1 MKQFFTNIAANLAT
15 IALLFLLSLMLMI
28 GLIAAVSGDAAP
40 TVPDGAVLVVDLSQ
54 GLADRPADRAARSSF
69 DRAFA
74 DPGGSKLSLRGAVV
88 ALQEAANDD
97 RISSVLL
104 RGNVSSDG
112 LSSGYGGL
120 VEFREALAAVVA
132 SGKPVHA
139 FLVDPT
145 VRDYYV
151 TSVASTITIDPFGSL
166 QFSGISGTQMHF
178 AGFLEKYGIGI
189 QVSRVGKF
197 KAAVEPFTRSDMSP
211 ENRAQTRRYLEST
224 WSEIKRSVA
233 DSRAIDTMRL
243 QQLADSVAL
252 FTPEDAMEH
261 GLVDRVAHFDVLLAD
276 LRAATGDSDTMSPA
290 AGASTTEAVDSATGA
305 RDAPLADSATVV
317 TAEGDAESDITAGAR
332 EESTSSSSLFALLPD
347 AMPQILLRDYAQ
359 IAVARHDDLTARRK
373 IAVVYAQG
381 EIVNGEGG
389 TDQVG
394 GTAIAR
400 ELRSLRKNPAVRA
413 IVLRVNSPGG
423 SVVASE
429 EIQRELVLL
438 NTSKPVVVSMGTLAA
453 SGGYWISTA
462 ARRVFA
468 QPNTLTGSIGV
479 FAILPNLE
487 GIAEKN
493 GITMDTV
500 TTARYADIFSISRP
514 RTNAELAIIQRG
526 IDKVYDAFLSR
537 VALSRN
543 LPMDSVRAI
552 AEGRV
557 WSGED
562 ALTLGLVDEMGDL
575 DDAIEHAAGL
585 ADLGDDWG
593 LLEVPKVKG
602 ASDML
607 QQLFDDSPPPVVGS
621 LRGALGMGAS
631 NAGPLAAAEAWS
643 RSTTRQGPTADAVR
657 SMVRQLGSLLQL
669 DDPRGI
675 YARMPFI
682 IQLP

>member
-1 MKQFFTNIAANLAT
+1 MKAFFTNIAANLAT
-15 IALLFLLSLMLMI
+15 IALLFLLVLMLTI
-28 GLIAAVSGDAAP
+28 GLIAAASGEAAP
-40 TVPDGAVLVVDLSQ
+40 VVPDRAVLVVDLSQ
-54 GLADRPADRAARSSF
+54 ALADRPADRMPQSSF
-69 DRAFA
+69 DRVFA

-88 ALQEAANDD
+88 ALQEAAKDD

-104 RGNVSSDG
+104 RGNVASDG

-120 VEFREALAAVVA
+120 VEFREALAGVA
-132 SGKPVHA
+132 AAGKPVHA

-166 QFSGISGTQMHF
+166 QFNGLSGTQMHF

-197 KAAVEPFTRSDMSP
+197 KAAVEPFTRTDMSP

-224 WSEIKRSVA
+224 WNEIKRSVA
-233 DSRAIDTMRL
+233 QSREIDTLRL
-243 QQLADSVAL
+243 QHLADSVAL
-252 FTPEDAMEH
+252 FTPDNAVQF
-261 GLVDRVAHFDVLLAD
+261 GLADRVAHFDVLLAD
-276 LRAATGDSDTMSPA
+276 LRAITSDSVARAGGATRPMA
-290 AGASTTEAVDSATGA
+290 
-305 RDAPLADSATVV
+305 ADSAPAGTAAPNA
-317 TAEGDAESDITAGAR
+317 AEGDSAAADAPTD
-332 EESTSSSSLFALLPD
+332 STSSSSLFAIMPE

-359 IAVARHDDLTARRK
+359 IAVARQDDLTARRK

-389 TDQVG
+389 SDQVG
-394 GTAIAR
+394 GTAYAR
-400 ELRSLRKNPAVRA
+400 ELRALRHDKSVRA

-438 NTSKPVVVSMGTLAA
+438 NAEKPVVVSMGTLAA
-453 SGGYWISTA
+453 SGGYWIATA
-462 ARRVFA
+462 SRHVFA

-479 FAILPNLE
+479 FAILPNLQ

-500 TTARYADIFSISRP
+500 TTARYADMFSIARP

-526 IDKVYDAFLSR
+526 IDQVYDAFLAR
-537 VALSRN
+537 VASSRN

-552 AEGRV
+552 AEGRI

-562 ALTLGLVDEMGDL
+562 ALTLGLVDEIGDL
-575 DDAIEHAAGL
+575 DDAINHAAAL

-593 LLEVPKVKG
+593 LMEVPKVEG
-602 ASDML
+602 AADIL
-607 QQLFDDSPPPVVGS
+607 QKLFDDSPPPVVSS
-621 LRGALGMGAS
+621 LRGALGLGAA

-643 RSTTRQGPTADAVR
+643 RSSKREGPTAEAVR
-657 SMVRQLGSLLQL
+657 SMVRQFGTLLQL

-675 YARMPFI
+675 YARMPYI

>member
-15 IALLFLLSLMLMI
+15 IALLFLLVLMLTI
-28 GLIAAVSGDAAP
+28 GLIAAAAGDAAP
-40 TVPDGAVLVVDLSQ
+40 VVPDGAVLVVDLSQ
-54 GLADRPADRAARSSF
+54 GLADRPAARTPTSSF
-69 DRAFA
+69 DRVFA

-88 ALQEAANDD
+88 ALQEAAGDE

-104 RGNVSSDG
+104 RGNVASDG

-120 VEFREALAAVVA
+120 VEFREALATFAA
-132 SGKPVHA
+132 TGKPVHA

-151 TSVASTITIDPFGSL
+151 TSVASTITMDPFGSL

-197 KAAVEPFTRSDMSP
+197 KAAVEPFTRRDMSP

-224 WSEIKRSVA
+224 WNEIKRSVA
-233 DSRAIDTMRL
+233 QSRELDTLRL
-243 QQLADSVAL
+243 QRLADSVAL
-252 FTPEDAMEH
+252 FTPDDAVRF
-261 GLVDRVAHFDVLLAD
+261 GLVDRIAHFDVLLAD
-276 LRAATGDSDTMSPA
+276 LRAITGDSGSSATRPTVALA
-290 AGASTTEAVDSATGA
+290 ADSVTPSASDNTAGIDSA
-305 RDAPLADSATVV
+305 APDT
-317 TAEGDAESDITAGAR
+317 
-332 EESTSSSSLFALLPD
+332 STRGTSSLFAMLPD

-373 IAVVYAQG
+373 IALVYAQG

-394 GTAIAR
+394 GTAYAR
-400 ELRSLRKNPAVRA
+400 ELRALRKDPSVRA

-438 NTSKPVVVSMGTLAA
+438 NAAKPVVVSMGTLAA

-462 ARRVFA
+462 ARHVFA

-500 TTARYADIFSISRP
+500 TTARYADMFSIARP
-514 RTNAELAIIQRG
+514 RTNAELTIIQRG
-526 IDKVYDAFLSR
+526 IDQVYDAFLQR
-537 VALSRN
+537 VASSRN

-562 ALTLGLVDEMGDL
+562 ALALGLVDEMGDL
-575 DDAIEHAAGL
+575 DDAIEHAASL
-585 ADLGDDWG
+585 AELGDDWG
-593 LLEVPKVKG
+593 LLETPKVKG
-602 ASDML
+602 AADML
-607 QQLFDDSPPPVVGS
+607 QELFDDSPPPVVGS
-621 LRGALGMGAS
+621 LRGALGLGAS
-631 NAGPLAAAEAWS
+631 NSGPMAAAEAWS
-643 RSTTRQGPTADAVR
+643 RSTVRQGPTADAVR
-657 SMVRQLGSLLQL
+657 AMVRQFGSLLQL

-675 YARMPFI
+675 YARMPYVL
-682 IQLP
+682 QLQ

>member
-1 MKQFFTNIAANLAT
+1 MKQFFTSIAANLAT
-15 IALLFLLSLMLMI
+15 IALLFLLVLMLTI
-28 GLIAAVSGDAAP
+28 GLIAAASGDAAP
-40 TVPDGAVLVVDLSQ
+40 VVPEGAVLVVDLSQ
-54 GLADRPADRAARSSF
+54 ALADRPAARTPQSSF

-88 ALQEAANDD
+88 ALQEAAEDD

-104 RGNVSSDG
+104 RGNVASDG
-112 LSSGYGGL
+112 LSSGYGAL
-120 VEFREALAAVVA
+120 VEFREALATVVA
-132 SGKPVHA
+132 AGKPVHA

-166 QFSGISGTQMHF
+166 QFNGLSGTQMHF

-197 KAAVEPFTRSDMSP
+197 KAAVEPFTRTDMSP

-224 WSEIKRSVA
+224 WNEIKRRVSQ
-233 DSRAIDTMRL
+233 SREMDTLRL

-252 FTPEDAMEH
+252 FTPDDALRF

-276 LRAATGDSDTMSPA
+276 LRATTGDSA
-290 AGASTTEAVDSATGA
+290 ARARSAA
-305 RDAPLADSATVV
+305 RPMAADSASDATA
-317 TAEGDAESDITAGAR
+317 TQRAAEGDSASAKTRDDSA
-332 EESTSSSSLFALLPD
+332 SSASPFAIPPD

-359 IAVARHDDLTARRK
+359 IAVARHDDFTARRK

-394 GTAIAR
+394 GTAFAR
-400 ELRSLRKNPAVRA
+400 ELRSLRRDPSVRA

-438 NTSKPVVVSMGTLAA
+438 NTEKPVVVSMGTLAA
-453 SGGYWISTA
+453 SGGYWIATA
-462 ARRVFA
+462 SRHVFA
-468 QPNTLTGSIGV
+468 QPTTLTGSIGV

-500 TTARYADIFSISRP
+500 TTARYADMFSIARP
-514 RTNAELAIIQRG
+514 RTNAELTIIQRG
-526 IDKVYDAFLSR
+526 IDQVYDAFLAR
-537 VALSRN
+537 VASSRN

-562 ALTLGLVDEMGDL
+562 AFTLGLVDEIGDL
-575 DDAIEHAAGL
+575 DDAIAHAAGL
-585 ADLGDDWG
+585 ADLGDDYG
-593 LLEVPKVKG
+593 LMELPKVQG
-602 ASDML
+602 AADML
-607 QQLFDDSPPPVVGS
+607 QKLFDDSPPPVVGS
-621 LRGALGMGAS
+621 LRGALGLGAA

-643 RSTTRQGPTADAVR
+643 RSASRQGPTADALR

-675 YARMPFI
+675 YARMPYI
-682 IQLP
+682 IQLQ